1 MKHPLKNGC
10 FIFIKNGILQESIS
24 WTKALHTSKQLFYN
38 LKKENCGGVVTLDN
52 KKIKGENLNG
62 SYSELASFLGVETV
76 IKIHS
81 KYRGTQMFFPVE
93 LFSREFIREQI
104 VNEYN
109 GSNIRELAIKY
120 GYTEKWIRKIVKE
133 NKIKGGW
140 YGKQK

>member
-1 MKHPLKNGC
+1 M
-10 FIFIKNGILQESIS
+10 
-24 WTKALHTSKQLFYN
+24 
-38 LKKENCGGVVTLDN
+38 VTLDS

-76 IKIHS
+76 LKIHS

-93 LFSREFIREQI
+93 LFSRDFIREQI

-133 NKIKGGW
+133 KKDNDLKGG
-140 YGKQK
+140 

>member
-1 MKHPLKNGC
+1 M
-10 FIFIKNGILQESIS
+10 
-24 WTKALHTSKQLFYN
+24 
-38 LKKENCGGVVTLDN
+38 VTLDN

-62 SYSELASFLGVETV
+62 SYSELASFLGVEAV
-76 IKIHS
+76 LKIHS

-93 LFSREFIREQI
+93 LFSRKFIREQI

-133 NKIKGGW
+133 NKIKGG
-140 YGKQK
+140 